1 MARKTNPQAAR
12 VEEVCI
18 TGTGKVYLP
27 PCQVACPVGEDIQ
40 KTNTL
45 IAHLPHDPAAAKPFI
60 IQIGDAI
67 YEKNPLF
74 ILCSYVCGLCEKECN
89 YKDQTGALR
98 RKMLKRFLVDEYL
111 PYLKTKPAM
120 APSNKAKVAVIGGG
134 PGGLFAA
141 YELAK
146 RGYQPTIFERS
157 NHLGGAMRLIP
168 PYRMPRDVFDSVMLA
183 MTRISNTKVEYG
195 YKVGDPGKTFADLE
209 RGGFKAVFIA
219 TGTPNPRALTFGR
232 DVVAN
237 GNLPGVMMGLNLL
250 ADVDAKTVKPDLF
263 KGKKCIVIGGGNVA
277 FDVSRSARR
286 LGGEITMLCLE
297 NADKKSRD
305 GIPADADEIEGA
317 TEEGI
322 KILYSRGV
330 NEILAKDGKFA
341 GVRAPRCVSVFDAPG
356 VFNPKFDVN
365 DAIIVNGDVLLV
377 TIGQGAD
384 RVVFQQ
390 EGLFNAQ
397 GRLDVDPVT
406 LQSNLKKNV
415 FIGGDVRRVGY
426 AAEAMREGTTAAES
440 IDRFLSGKDMK
451 AGRIKEYEKA
461 AIAKRTKYKDQ
472 TEIVW
477 RPVPDRLNFE
487 EFEKGYTLEEAI
499 NEAKRCL
506 VCGPCLSCKGCVFMG
521 LQEAIPEIEVK
532 KDGCSGC
539 GICVALCAYEA
550 ITITKEGPKENV
562 DLVMKIDLDKCKRC
576 GLCVAACP
584 SGAITIK
591 DKFSEEVAAG
601 VK

>member
-18 TGTGKVYLP
+18 AGTGKVYLP

-45 IAHLPHDPAAAKPFI
+45 IAHLPHDPAAAKELI

-74 ILCSYVCGLCEKECN
+74 ILCSYVCGLCEKQCN
-89 YKDQTGALR
+89 YKDETGAIR
-98 RKMLKRFLVDEYL
+98 RKMLKRFLVDQYL
-111 PYLKTKPAM
+111 PYLQTKPVM
-120 APSNKAKVAVIGGG
+120 AKGNKAKVAIIGGG

-168 PYRMPRDVFDSVMLA
+168 PYRLPRGVFDSVMNN
-183 MTRISNTKVEYG
+183 MTRISNTKVEFG
-195 YKVGDPGKTFADLE
+195 YKAGDPSKTFADLE
-209 RGGFKAVFIA
+209 KQGFKAVFIA

-237 GNLPGVMMGLNLL
+237 GNLPGIMMGLNLL
-250 ADVDAKTVKPDLF
+250 ADIDAKTVKPGLF

-277 FDVSRSARR
+277 FDVARSARR
-286 LGGEITMLCLE
+286 LGGEVTMLCLE
-297 NADKKSRD
+297 NADKSTKD
-305 GIPADADEIEGA
+305 GIPADVDEIEGA

-322 KILYSRGV
+322 KIMYSRGV

-341 GVRAPRCVSVFDAPG
+341 GVKAPKCVSVFDAPG
-356 VFNPKFDVN
+356 VFNPRFDVN
-365 DAIIVNGDVLLV
+365 DVVAVPGDVLLV

-384 RVVFQQ
+384 RAVFQQ

-397 GRLDVDPVT
+397 GRLDVDAVT
-406 LQSNLKKNV
+406 LHSNLKKNV
-415 FIGGDVRRVGY
+415 FIGGDVRKVGY
-426 AAEAMREGTTAAES
+426 AAEAMHEGTIAAES
-440 IDRFLSGKDMK
+440 IDRFLSGKDLK
-451 AGRIKEYEKA
+451 AGRVKEYEKA
-461 AIAKRTKYKDQ
+461 AMPKRAKYKEQ
-472 TEIVW
+472 TEIMWV
-477 RPVPDRLNFE
+477 PVPERLNFD

-499 NEAKRCL
+499 KEARRCMD
-506 VCGPCLSCKGCVFMG
+506 CGPCKSCKGCVFMG
-521 LQEAIPEIEVK
+521 IQEEIPEIEVN
-532 KDGCSGC
+532 KDLCSGC
-539 GICVALCAYEA
+539 GVCVALCPYEA
-550 ITITKEGPKENV
+550 IKIKKEDDKLSMTIDT
-562 DLVMKIDLDKCKRC
+562 DKCKRC

-591 DKFSEEVAAG
+591 DKFSEELAAG